1 MADNKQ
7 NIEQHILTNR
17 LDILYSRSKSAI
29 VSLLAISTVYIL
41 VQSSQHEWQLFA
53 FWYAALIVVML
64 ARWVLAEWY
73 AKKNNSTESSLWL
86 KRFRFG
92 ILATG
97 IMIGTLSLFF
107 FPRENTYHQML
118 AILFPVCIAAGIV
131 PMLPDIPSFFI
142 YVTTIMIPVVYQ
154 SAMIGDRLHIGIS
167 VLIFFLMLFFMKFS
181 KEFNEN
187 FISSMQLRY
196 ENEGLVK
203 DLQQE
208 KNKLNNRLG
217 RILNDSSNEI
227 YVTDANSLIFLQVNR
242 GAVQNLGYS
251 KDDFTSIHLLDIF
264 GDLDRISFDLLL
276 QPLRDGHKEYV
287 LHKGENRRKDGSTY
301 PVEARLQLS
310 TLDSPPIIVA
320 TVQDITERS
329 EWEKKLIYQANFDQ
343 LTGLVNRHYMQSHI
357 ISAFNRAR
365 RYKHKVALL
374 FIDLDNFKTVN
385 DTLERC

>member
-1 MADNKQ
+1 MADDKQ
-7 NIEQHILTNR
+7 NIEQHIQITR
-17 LDILYSRSKSAI
+17 VEVLYGRSKSAI
-29 VSLLAISTVYIL
+29 VSLLAISAVYIL

-53 FWYAALIVVML
+53 FWYAALIVIML
-64 ARWVLAEWY
+64 ARWILAELY
-73 AKKNNSTESSLWL
+73 AKKKNSTESLSLWL

-92 ILATG
+92 ILASG

-142 YVTTIMIPVVYQ
+142 YVTTIMMPVVYQ

-167 VLIFFLMLFFMKFS
+167 ILIFFLMLFFLKFS

-187 FISSMQLRY
+187 FVSSLQLRY

-227 YVTDANSLIFLQVNR
+227 YVTNANSLIFLQVNR

-251 KDDFTSIHLLDIF
+251 KDEFEGIHLLDIF
-264 GDLDRISFDLLL
+264 ADLDRISFDLLL

-287 LHKGENRRKDGSTY
+287 FHQGKNRRKDGSTY

-310 TLDSPPIIVA
+310 L
-320 TVQDITERS
+320 
-329 EWEKKLIYQANFDQ
+329 
-343 LTGLVNRHYMQSHI
+343 
-357 ISAFNRAR
+357 
-365 RYKHKVALL
+365 
-374 FIDLDNFKTVN
+374 
-385 DTLERC
+385 